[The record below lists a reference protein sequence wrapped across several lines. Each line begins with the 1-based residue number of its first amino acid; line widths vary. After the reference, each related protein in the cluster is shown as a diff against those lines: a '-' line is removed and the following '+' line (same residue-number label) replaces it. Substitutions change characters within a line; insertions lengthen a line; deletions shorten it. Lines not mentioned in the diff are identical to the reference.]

1 MEDPGPNSRA
11 GNQPSRGGTACH
23 QLGSQPGGAQHDEG
37 EVLPEEENV
46 AEAFYNTREQGQSAQ
61 AGIPRRWELENGAGR
76 QQDRT
81 PWGDRHRGRAIPR
94 GSTRASWQEHPKRAG
109 STPGRARA
117 AERQNPAGLSAHFG
131 SNHTAAC
138 ANFRRALYALPHVV
152 TFPFTHPPTHPTRLI
167 NTEKNTKNLLC
178 SSSLGAEVVK

>member
-1 MEDPGPNSRA
+1 MEDPGPNSWA
-11 GNQPSRGGTACH
+11 GNQPSRGSTACH

-37 EVLPEEENV
+37 EVLPKEENV

-109 STPGRARA
+109 STPPAVPGLLKGKTPPGSQPISGAITPQPA
-117 AERQNPAGLSAHFG
+117 LIFAERCMRYPTLSHFLLHTLPPIQPGL
-131 SNHTAAC
+131 
-138 ANFRRALYALPHVV
+138 
-152 TFPFTHPPTHPTRLI
+152 
-167 NTEKNTKNLLC
+167 
-178 SSSLGAEVVK
+178 